1 MNYDAEAIAKQV
13 SEFAADTVDVR
24 VEVLPEAPDG
34 MRVFSAWLSADI
46 SRSTAISLCRGWA
59 RLLRESLPERR
70 DDWAGGIVV
79 VSPLGRILGAYCIGW
94 VGHEDEWR
102 EDDPSS
108 VPDLQDWETLHQRLN
123 EYLGA
128 RGRSDGDGN
137 GDYFLFDEE
146 SGHRDQ
152 SLTIYRI
159 EFLTPDVVRGVQDIL
174 RDGYEDWCVYVV
186 LDLIPPLDDVTSDGI
201 DIYVDRIVER
211 WDRPLLVE
219 RLGGRLK
226 V

>member
-1 MNYDAEAIAKQV
+1 MNYDAEAIAKQM

-102 EDDPSS
+102 EDDPSNA
-108 VPDLQDWETLHQRLN
+108 PDPQDWETLHQRLD
-123 EYLGA
+123 EYLGV

-146 SGHRDQ
+146 SGHPDQ

-159 EFLTPDVVRGVQDIL
+159 EFLTPELVRGIQDFLKGPYASWI
-174 RDGYEDWCVYVV
+174 VYVV
-186 LDLIPPLDDVTSDGI
+186 LDLIPEVDGITSDGI
-201 DIYVDRIVER
+201 EIHADHVVER
-211 WDRPLLVE
+211 WNRALLVE
-219 RLGGRLK
+219 RLGERLK
-226 V
+226 L